1 MGDQRAEEREMLP
14 APASICRCGGCW
26 RLLAAAARTA
36 RVGQFL
42 SPAVQ
47 LVRAFQT
54 DPSSSLGVPHR
65 CQPGSL
71 DIHPASSL
79 LLSPFFQHCFSCV
92 ISSTPGGACGVF
104 LVYKMPQIDCDLVAH
119 TCKPSTLDSS
129 SSSFTFPPSFPVP
142 LFLFFLSP
150 PLSSPPFPGS
160 SSSSWLDYDGYTYW
174 RMLRQ

>member
-14 APASICRCGGCW
+14 APASVCRCGGCW

-47 LVRAFQT
+47 LVQAFQT
-54 DPSSSLGVPHR
+54 DPSSSLGVPSR
-65 CQPGSL
+65 CQPRSL
-71 DIHPASSL
+71 EIHPASSL
-79 LLSPFFQHCFSCV
+79 LLSSFFQHCFSCV

-129 SSSFTFPPSFPVP
+129 SSSFTFPPSSLSLCFSS
-142 LFLFFLSP
+142 FFLP
-150 PLSSPPFPGS
+150 PLLPPFPALPPLPG
-160 SSSSWLDYDGYTYW
+160 
-174 RMLRQ
+174 